1 MGCSGAPESVKSKLA
16 KREYDIYK
24 YKNLTGK
31 TESVFRIHSQID
43 YFLENNVREIYI
55 SKFLNNHIANEISKS
70 SPKYNLNILYYD
82 ENLKKQMKIKIFV
95 LFLR

>member
-31 TESVFRIHSQID
+31 TESDFRSHSQID
-43 YFLENNVREIYI
+43 DFLENNEREFNI
-55 SKFLNNHIANEISKS
+55 SQYLNNYITNEISKS
-70 SPKYNLNILYYD
+70 SPKYSLNILYYD
-82 ENLKKQMKIKIFV
+82 ENLKKIKIFV